1 MNGIKKMKNEV
12 KALYYTIA
20 IFVFFA
26 IFMAIYHYYPD
37 AAAVLI
43 ATYCFLM
50 VFWIVYT
57 VVYWVWLG
65 GPKR

>member
-1 MNGIKKMKNEV
+1 MSNEV

-20 IFVFFA
+20 FFICYA
-26 IFMAIYHYYPD
+26 IFMVIYTYYPD

-43 ATYCFLM
+43 AVFAFLM
-50 VFWIVYT
+50 IFWVMYVI
-57 VVYWVWLG
+57 VYWVGLG

>member
-1 MNGIKKMKNEV
+1 MSNEV
-12 KALYYTIA
+12 KALYYTIS
-20 IFVFFA
+20 IFVWYA
-26 IFMAIYHYYPD
+26 IGLAIYHYYPD

-43 ATYCFLM
+43 AIFAFIM
-50 VFWIVYT
+50 VFWIMYT

>member
-1 MNGIKKMKNEV
+1 MSNEI

-20 IFVFFA
+20 IFIGFS

-37 AAAVLI
+37 AAAVLM
-43 ATYCFLM
+43 AMVAFLM
-50 VFWIVYT
+50 TFCIMYT
-57 VVYWVWLG
+57 IVYWVGLG

>member
-1 MNGIKKMKNEV
+1 MSNEV

-43 ATYCFLM
+43 AIFAFIM
-50 VFWIVYT
+50 IFWIIYT
-57 VVYWVWLG
+57 VVFWVGLG

>member
-1 MNGIKKMKNEV
+1 MSNEV

-26 IFMAIYHYYPD
+26 IFLAVYKYYPD
-37 AAAVLI
+37 AAAVLMAI
-43 ATYCFLM
+43 FAFIM
-50 VFWIVYT
+50 IFWIIYT
-57 VVYWVWLG
+57 VVYWVGLG

>member
-1 MNGIKKMKNEV
+1 MSNEV

-20 IFVFFA
+20 IFVFFS

-43 ATYCFLM
+43 SIFAFALI
-50 VFWIVYT
+50 FWIMYT
-57 VVYWVWLG
+57 VVYWVGLG
-65 GPKR
+65 GPKS